1 MPSRTHPP
9 GPKGALPGLA
19 FLSFTRD
26 PLAFLTGAA
35 RGYGDVV
42 YFGGM
47 SDDFYLLNHPDHV
60 KDVLVTHHRS
70 FKKGP
75 GFERAQMVLGQAYPG
90 LSPEGERR
98 NTKP

>member
-19 FLSFTRD
+19 FLSFTHD

-35 RGYGDVV
+35 REYGDVV

-47 SDDFYLLNHPDHV
+47 SVDFSLLTTPDHF
-60 KDVLVTHHRS
+60 KDVLVTHTGAS
-70 FKKGP
+70 
-75 GFERAQMVLGQAYPG
+75 
-90 LSPEGERR
+90 
-98 NTKP
+98 